1 MGPKASENPLLPRML
16 GEFAEL
22 DRRRLSGSPPLSVR
36 ELERWVD
43 LREEI
48 GQHLGVRG
56 GTHTGA
62 ERRGHFRLPSHVHVD
77 FASGELLRTAEVEN
91 MSEGGVFLATER
103 PLPVGTPLR
112 LLVPAEDDSQWIS
125 LEAEVA
131 WTRRTRQG
139 GTGPG
144 MGLRFI
150 GVEPEQRRILE
161 QLLLSRLAPLPPAAG
176 PVRFG

>member
-1 MGPKASENPLLPRML
+1 ML

-43 LREEI
+43 LREEL
-48 GQHLGVRG
+48 GQRLGVRG
-56 GTHTGA
+56 GPHTGA
-62 ERRGHFRLPSHVHVD
+62 ERRGHFRLPSHVRVD
-77 FASGELLRTAEVEN
+77 FASGDLLRPAQLEDI
-91 MSEGGVFLATER
+91 SEGGAFLVTER

-112 LLVPAEDDSQWIS
+112 LLLPTGDASEWLS

-139 GTGPG
+139 ATGPG
-144 MGLRFI
+144 MGLRFL
-150 GVEPEQRRILE
+150 GVDAEKQRTLE
-161 QLLLSRLAPLPPAAG
+161 QLLLSRLSAPAPAAA
-176 PVRFG
+176 PPRFG